1 VNDFIV
7 YNDGTTIHSF
17 LAEQNTIRRISHP
30 GNYNDL
36 ENDPYYEFA
45 LQSGGTLWF
54 SKHDAGFRDQMKAFH
69 SVTFMTSNCDANKKW
84 VAYYELDSSGGTPVA
99 FGTITSSPQ
108 TVVQLSGTVTGRWM
122 RIGVAGSTNANA
134 SSPVI
139 LGYRLSGQVRTTR
152 RYEWEIGIRV
162 SSMQILPASGSATK
176 VKTATA
182 IASLKTLLN
191 LAQPIV
197 YTDIDGQTYYVTI
210 EETPMKMTYEAP
222 TRKEQGERLVVVKLQ
237 EAEFS

>member
-1 VNDFIV
+1 
-7 YNDGTTIHSF
+7 
-17 LAEQNTIRRISHP
+17 
-30 GNYNDL
+30 
-36 ENDPYYEFA
+36 
-45 LQSGGTLWF
+45 
-54 SKHDAGFRDQMKAFH
+54 
-69 SVTFMTSNCDANKKW
+69 
-84 VAYYELDSSGGTPVA
+84 
-99 FGTITSSPQ
+99 
-108 TVVQLSGTVTGRWM
+108 M